1 MVFSMRSFF
10 HGAADLLKAPEGLV
24 PVRFTKAQMAYFEP
38 LIYRFRS
45 YNAAGIRLEFSTDSP
60 FFRMAYHAEIKPNT
74 TEKLLFDICVDDVLV
89 ASPGGTV
96 TNQGSG
102 EWTAELPIEPGR
114 PRRVTVHLPYLA
126 KIAIRDMQVA
136 PGAAMEPVAAPSRAL
151 LCLGDS
157 ITQGMNATRPSST
170 YAALLS
176 RFLGMDLLNQAV
188 SGYVFDA
195 ATIDAGLPRRPDLIT
210 VAYGTNDWVM
220 RENHRQFEAEAAAYL
235 EKLTQAFPEAPIVAI
250 TPICRLDVTGR
261 QPAGTLDEIR
271 RTIERLG
278 DRHPTVRCV
287 DGLSLVPHLPEFY
300 ADGLHPND
308 EGFLHMALHLAK
320 RIARFA

>member
-1 MVFSMRSFF
+1 MRSFF
-10 HGAADLLKAPEGLV
+10 HGAADLLDTPEGIV
-24 PVRFTKAQMAYFEP
+24 PVRFTKAQMAFFDP

-45 YNAAGIRLEFSTDSP
+45 YNAAGIRLEFRTDSP
-60 FFRMAYHAEIKPNT
+60 FFRMAYAAELKPDT
-74 TEKLLFDICVDDVLV
+74 TEKLSFDIYVDDVLV
-89 ASPGGTV
+89 ASPADFIADR
-96 TNQGSG
+96 GSG
-102 EWTAELPIEPGR
+102 EWTVPLPIGPGR
-114 PRRVTVHLPYLA
+114 PRRVVVYLPYLA

-136 PGAAMEPVAAPSRAL
+136 PGALWEPVHAKPRML

-176 RFLGMDLLNQAV
+176 RFLEMELLNQAV

-195 ATIDAGLPRRPDLIT
+195 GTIDAGLPRRPDLIT

-220 RENHRQFEAEAAAYL
+220 RESHRQFESAAGAYL
-235 EKLTQAFPEAPIVAI
+235 EKLTQSFPDVPILVL
-250 TPICRLDVTGR
+250 TPIYRMDIAEP
-261 QPAGTLDEIR
+261 QPAGTLDDIR
-271 RTIERLG
+271 RTLERLCS
-278 DRHPTVRCV
+278 RHRTVRCV

-308 EGFLHMALHLAK
+308 EGFLYMALNLAK
-320 RIARFA
+320 RIADSR